1 MKRYL
6 CKIQPVNL
14 KPKRQRKQQIIY
26 LYSSSQ
32 VLMSEKKSRDRPD
45 LKPKKADGIVPQNLR
60 QKLASAD

>member
-1 MKRYL
+1 
-6 CKIQPVNL
+6 VNL
-14 KPKRQRKQQIIY
+14 KPERQRKQQIIH

-60 QKLASAD
+60 QKLAIAD

>member
-14 KPKRQRKQQIIY
+14 KPQRQSKQQIIH
-26 LYSSSQ
+26 LYSSNQ
-32 VLMSEKKSRDRPD
+32 VLMSENKSQDRLD

-60 QKLASAD
+60 QKLAIAD